1 MTPSLSFDTTA
12 SENGEIFPTM
22 LGPEYYG
29 FDHITWYV
37 GNAKQAASYFIT
49 RLGFNQIA
57 YRGPETGSRAVAS
70 YVITNGGATFVMTSP
85 VCGKLA
91 ENGTNNLGISN
102 EEKRLLDEIH
112 AHLEK
117 HGDGVKD
124 IAFQV
129 NADVKSKWERAVAH
143 GAVSVMKP
151 TIISGAEPG
160 SGKIEIA
167 AIKSYGDTTHTLVN
181 RDDYKGCFMP
191 GYMRV
196 EKGDLINKFLPAIEF
211 IEIDHCVGNQ
221 PWNGLDKAVKFYE
234 DCLDFHRYW
243 TVDDKAMCSEYSA
256 MRSIVVASPNEVIKM
271 PLNEPAVGKK
281 KSQIEE
287 FVDYYNGSGVQ
298 HIAFRTNDIISAVTN
313 LRKRGVQFLS
323 VPATYYDAI
332 RARLAAINTAN
343 AGGNSVNGTNTNNT
357 NKKGNLV
364 INESID
370 TLQALNILIDF
381 DEQGYLLQIFT
392 KHVLDRPTVFLE
404 VIQRNNFDGFG
415 AGNFKSL
422 FEAFEREQAARGNL

>member
-1 MTPSLSFDTTA
+1 MAPSLSFDTPP
-12 SENGEIFPTM
+12 SENGEIFPSM

-49 RLGFNQIA
+49 RLGFTQIA

-70 YVITNGGATFVMTSP
+70 YVITNGSATFVMSSP

-91 ENGTNNLGISN
+91 EDETSSFGISN
-102 EEKRLLDEIH
+102 EEKVLLDEIH

-124 IAFQV
+124 VAFRV
-129 NADVKSKWERAVAH
+129 NANVRSKWERAVAH

-151 TIISGAEPG
+151 TFISGDEPG
-160 SGKIEIA
+160 SGKIELA
-167 AIKSYGDTTHTLVN
+167 TIKSYGDTTHTLVN
-181 RDDYKGCFMP
+181 RDHYKGCFMP
-191 GYMRV
+191 GYVRV
-196 EKGDLINKFLPAIEF
+196 ENGDAINELLPAVEF

-243 TVDDKAMCSEYSA
+243 SVDDKNMCSDYSA
-256 MRSIVVASPNEVIKM
+256 MRSVVVASPNEVIKM

-287 FVDYYNGSGVQ
+287 FVDYYNGAGVQ
-298 HIAFRTNDIISAVTN
+298 HIAFRTHDIISTVTN
-313 LRKRGVQFLS
+313 LRKRGVEFLS
-323 VPATYYDAI
+323 VPATYYDAM
-332 RARLAAINTAN
+332 RTRLAAIGAGNTDA
-343 AGGNSVNGTNTNNT
+343 AGCNNGNKG
-357 NKKGNLV
+357 GNLV
-364 INESID
+364 IKESID
-370 TLQALNILIDF
+370 SLQALDILIDF

>member
-1 MTPSLSFDTTA
+1 MAPSMHFDPPN
-12 SENGEIFPTM
+12 SENGEIFPSA

-70 YVITNGGATFVMTSP
+70 YVITNGGATFVFTSP
-85 VCGKLA
+85 VCGKLG
-91 ENGTNNLGISN
+91 ENEMGRFGISSHT
-102 EEKRLLDEIH
+102 KRLLDEIH
-112 AHLEK
+112 DHLER

-124 IAFQV
+124 VAFRV
-129 NADVKSKWERAVAH
+129 NAHVRSKWEKAVAH
-143 GAVSVMKP
+143 GAVSVMEP
-151 TIISGAEPG
+151 AIIHGEEPG
-160 SGKIEIA
+160 SGEIEVA
-167 AIKSYGDTTHTLVN
+167 TIKSYGDTTHTLVN
-181 RDDYKGCFMP
+181 RDNYRGCFMP
-191 GYMRV
+191 GYVRV
-196 EKGDLINKFLPAIEF
+196 DAEDPINEFLPAINF

-221 PWNGLDKAVKFYE
+221 PWNGLDEAVKFYE

-243 TVDDKAMCSEYSA
+243 SVDDKTMCSEYSS
-256 MRSIVVASPNEVIKM
+256 MRSVVVASPNEVIKM

-298 HIAFRTNDIISAVTN
+298 HIAFRTHDIISAVTN

-332 RARLAAINTAN
+332 RIRLAAINKTDSE
-343 AGGNSVNGTNTNNT
+343 GNNP
-357 NKKGNLV
+357 NKRGSLV

-370 TLQALNILIDF
+370 TLQKLNILIDF

>member
-1 MTPSLSFDTTA
+1 MTRALSFDNTA
-12 SENGEIFPTM
+12 SEDGEIFPSM

-49 RLGFNQIA
+49 RLGFTQIA

-70 YVITNGGATFVMTSP
+70 YVITNGGATFVLISP

-91 ENGTNNLGISN
+91 DDETSSFGISD
-102 EEKRLLDEIH
+102 EEKVLLDEIH

-124 IAFQV
+124 VAFQV
-129 NADVKSKWERAVAH
+129 NANVKSKWERAVAH
-143 GAVSVMKP
+143 GAVSVMRP
-151 TIISGAEPG
+151 TIISGEEPG
-160 SGKIEIA
+160 SGRIELA
-167 AIKSYGDTTHTLVN
+167 TIKSYGDTTHTLVN
-181 RDDYKGCFMP
+181 RDHYKGCFMP
-191 GYMRV
+191 GYVRV
-196 EKGDLINKFLPAIEF
+196 GKGDAINKLLPAVEF

-243 TVDDKAMCSEYSA
+243 TVDDKNMCSDYSA
-256 MRSIVVASPNEVIKM
+256 MRSVVVASPNEVIKM

-298 HIAFRTNDIISAVTN
+298 HIAFRTHDIISTVTN
-313 LRKRGVQFLS
+313 LRQRGVEFLS
-323 VPATYYDAI
+323 VPATYYDAM
-332 RARLAAINTAN
+332 RARLAAIGAGNTD
-343 AGGNSVNGTNTNNT
+343 GN
-357 NKKGNLV
+357 NKGGNLV
-364 INESID
+364 IKESID
-370 TLQALNILIDF
+370 SLQALNILIDF

>member
-1 MTPSLSFDTTA
+1 M
-12 SENGEIFPTM
+12 
-22 LGPEYYG
+22 
-29 FDHITWYV
+29 V
-37 GNAKQAASYFIT
+37 
-49 RLGFNQIA
+49 
-57 YRGPETGSRAVAS
+57 S
-70 YVITNGGATFVMTSP
+70 YVISNGGATFVMTSP

-91 ENGTNNLGISN
+91 EDKIGSFGISD
-102 EEKRLLDEIH
+102 EERILLDEIH

-124 IAFQV
+124 VAFQV
-129 NADVKSKWERAVAH
+129 NANVRTKWERAVAH
-143 GAVSVMKP
+143 GAVSVMRP
-151 TIISGAEPG
+151 TIISGEEPG
-160 SGKIEIA
+160 SGKIELA
-167 AIKSYGDTTHTLVN
+167 TIKSYGDTTHTLVN
-181 RDDYKGCFMP
+181 RDHYKGCFMP
-191 GYMRV
+191 GYERV
-196 EKGDLINKFLPAIEF
+196 GRRDVINELLPAVEF

-243 TVDDKAMCSEYSA
+243 TVDDKTMCSDYSA

-298 HIAFRTNDIISAVTN
+298 HIAFRTHDIISTVTN
-313 LRKRGVQFLS
+313 LRKRGVEFLS
-323 VPATYYDAI
+323 VPATYYDAM
-332 RARLAAINTAN
+332 RTRLAATGAATTDGNN
-343 AGGNSVNGTNTNNT
+343 GGNLII
-357 NKKGNLV
+357 K
-364 INESID
+364 ESID
-370 TLQALNILIDF
+370 SLQALNILIDF

-422 FEAFEREQAARGNL
+422 FEAFEREQSARGNL

>member
-1 MTPSLSFDTTA
+1 MGPSLCFDSTTA
-12 SENGEIFPTM
+12 TSENGEIMPSM

-37 GNAKQAASYFIT
+37 GNAKQAASYLIT
-49 RLGFNQIA
+49 RMGFNPVA
-57 YRGPETGSRAVAS
+57 YRGPETGSRALVS
-70 YVITNGGATFVMTSP
+70 YVIANSGATFVMTSP

-91 ENGTNNLGISN
+91 TDEISKFQISVR
-102 EEKRLLDEIH
+102 EQALLDEIH
-112 AHLEK
+112 THLEN

-124 IAFQV
+124 VAFRV
-129 NADVKSKWERAVAH
+129 NADVKAKWERAVAN
-143 GAVSVMKP
+143 GAISVVNP
-151 TIISGAEPG
+151 TIISGDEPG
-160 SGKIEIA
+160 SGQIEMA
-167 AIKSYGDTTHTLVN
+167 TIKSFGDTTHTLIN
-181 RDDYKGCFMP
+181 RDHYKGCFLP
-191 GYMRV
+191 GYVRV
-196 EKGDLINKFLPAIEF
+196 EQGDSINELLPPIDF

-221 PWNGLDKAVKFYE
+221 PWNGLDMAVKFYE
-234 DCLDFHRYW
+234 DCLNFHRYW
-243 TVDDKAMCSEYSA
+243 SVDDKSLCSGYSS

-298 HIAFRTNDIISAVTN
+298 HIAFRTNDIITAITN
-313 LRKRGVQFLS
+313 LRKRGVEFLS
-323 VPATYYDAI
+323 VPAAYYDVI
-332 RARLAAINTAN
+332 RARLAAMN
-343 AGGNSVNGTNTNNT
+343 AGNTGVHGD
-357 NKKGNLV
+357 KKGNLV

-392 KHVLDRPTVFLE
+392 KHVLDRPTVFFE

>member
-1 MTPSLSFDTTA
+1 MTRSLSFDTTGT
-12 SENGEIFPTM
+12 ENGEIFPSI

-57 YRGPETGSRAVAS
+57 YRGPETGSRTVAS
-70 YVITNGGATFVMTSP
+70 YVISNGSATFVMTSP

-91 ENGTNNLGISN
+91 EDETSSFGISD
-102 EEKRLLDEIH
+102 EEKVLLDEIH

-124 IAFQV
+124 VAFQV
-129 NADVKSKWERAVAH
+129 NANVRSKWERAVAH
-143 GAVSVMKP
+143 GAVSVLRP
-151 TIISGAEPG
+151 TIIRGEEPG
-160 SGKIEIA
+160 SGKIELA
-167 AIKSYGDTTHTLVN
+167 TIKSYGDTTHTLVN
-181 RDDYKGCFMP
+181 RDRYRGCFMP
-191 GYMRV
+191 GYVQV
-196 EKGDLINKFLPAIEF
+196 EKGDAINELLPAVEF

-243 TVDDKAMCSEYSA
+243 TVDDKTMCSDYSA

-298 HIAFRTNDIISAVTN
+298 HIAFRTQDIISTVTN
-313 LRKRGVQFLS
+313 LRKRGVEFLS
-323 VPATYYDAI
+323 VPTTYYDAM
-332 RARLAAINTAN
+332 RTRLAAIGAGNTD
-343 AGGNSVNGTNTNNT
+343 GNKG
-357 NKKGNLV
+357 GNLV
-364 INESID
+364 IKESID
-370 TLQALNILIDF
+370 SLQALNILIDF

-392 KHVLDRPTVFLE
+392 KHVVDRPTVFLE